1 MVDFSDCH
9 NENAYSGD
17 RDHLNDLPYQAENGG
32 YNVMARPDRVVIE
45 EYGYGRYKS
54 QARLAKLHKQA
65 RAKAREENNNPV
77 DVAVAPVIQINESC
91 VGAPI
96 EGYYDTTGQ
105 FKLLPQLKPK
115 DLRLKLNKKE

>member
-1 MVDFSDCH
+1 M
-9 NENAYSGD
+9 
-17 RDHLNDLPYQAENGG
+17 
-32 YNVMARPDRVVIE
+32 
-45 EYGYGRYKS
+45 
-54 QARLAKLHKQA
+54 
-65 RAKAREENNNPV
+65 
-77 DVAVAPVIQINESC
+77 AVAPVIQINESC

>member
-1 MVDFSDCH
+1 M
-9 NENAYSGD
+9 
-17 RDHLNDLPYQAENGG
+17 R
-32 YNVMARPDRVVIE
+32 ARPDGVVIE
-45 EYGYGRYKS
+45 EDGHYKS
-54 QARLAKLHKQA
+54 QVSLAKLRKQA

-77 DVAVAPVIQINESC
+77 DVAVAPVIEINESC